1 MENSE
6 FLWRQGRMGEGTNI
20 LLVGN
25 GFDLAHG
32 LPTDYQSFANFLSAA
47 QAGCYGAGS
56 RAETLKNLEKYDVGP
71 ELGQFL
77 LDTFASAPGRRD
89 ARMRELQGLM
99 HDNFWVGYFRPR
111 SREEN
116 VWVSFE
122 NKISELVQML
132 DAYRKTTDK
141 AEQLRLWR
149 QLSGRLGQAGADLRG
164 ARFPAG
170 GMERLVER
178 LLSSLSRLIR
188 CLEIYLC
195 LCLDRIPVRRR
206 LGAVLDI
213 GNIDRVLSFNYT
225 DTFER
230 LYQPGLA
237 RPPRYCYIH
246 GRAAAD
252 NTLDG
257 NNMVLGIDEYLE
269 GDARSQEITFI
280 QFKKFYQRIYKQTD
294 YQYTKWFAEPG
305 PKNLYILGHSLDVTD
320 QDVLQYIITR
330 EDVTT
335 TIFYHCRENNARQI
349 QNLLQVLGYDELNAL
364 TRGRKNSSVTF
375 RQLY

>member
-1 MENSE
+1 
-6 FLWRQGRMGEGTNI
+6 MGDGANI

-32 LPTDYQSFANFLSAA
+32 LPTDYQSFANFMSAA
-47 QAGCYGAGS
+47 QAGRYGAGGQ
-56 RAETLKNLEKYDVGP
+56 AETLKILEAYDVGP

-77 LDTFASAPGRRD
+77 LDAFSGAPDRWDG
-89 ARMRELQGLM
+89 RMRELQSLM

-132 DAYRKTTDK
+132 DAYGKCTDK

-149 QLSGRLGQAGADLRG
+149 QLAGRLGRAGTDLDG
-164 ARFPAG
+164 T
-170 GMERLVER
+170 GMARLVER
-178 LLSSLSRLIR
+178 LLTDLSRLIR

-195 LCLDRIPVRRR
+195 LCLEQIPVHRR

-213 GNIDRVLSFNYT
+213 GAIDKVLSFNYT
-225 DTFER
+225 DTFAR
-230 LYQPGLA
+230 FYQPGLC
-237 RPPRYCYIH
+237 RPPKYCYIH
-246 GRAAAD
+246 GRAALD
-252 NTLDG
+252 NTLDD
-257 NNMVLGIDEYLE
+257 NNMVLGIDEYLDD
-269 GDARSQEITFI
+269 DARSQEITFVH
-280 QFKKFYQRIYKQTD
+280 FKKFYQRIFKQTD

-320 QDVLQYIITR
+320 QDVLQYVITR

-349 QNLLQVLGYDELNAL
+349 QNLLQVLGYDDLNAL
-364 TRGRKNSSVTF
+364 ARGRKNSSITF